1 MIKLKNFGKSY
12 NKNIIFNNVE
22 IEFPSKKITF
32 IMGPNGAGKTTLIKS
47 IFKLEEYDGEIRFNE
62 NLNIDDIR
70 KSCLV
75 IWDDCPFYTNLSG
88 IKNLLIYAEKHVSK
102 QYIKNIA
109 LKYLDTDLLK
119 RKIKSY
125 SYGQKKKLALVLI
138 DILNPE
144 IIIMDEISNGLDYD
158 TMLELKKYLVEIS
171 KDRTIILTGHQ
182 FDFYNDIIDNLV
194 ILKNH
199 NLIQISENFKNSGEK
214 LGDIY
219 ENELHSKWNSI
230 NVAF

>member
-88 IKNLLIYAEKHVSK
+88 IKNLLIYAEKHASK
-102 QYIKNIA
+102 QHIKNVA

-119 RKIKSY
+119 RKIKRERWNRAHHLFIFFGRY
-125 SYGQKKKLALVLI
+125 FCTAKNPKCKECPFIEICKETKKNI
-138 DILNPE
+138 
-144 IIIMDEISNGLDYD
+144 
-158 TMLELKKYLVEIS
+158 
-171 KDRTIILTGHQ
+171 
-182 FDFYNDIIDNLV
+182 
-194 ILKNH
+194 
-199 NLIQISENFKNSGEK
+199 
-214 LGDIY
+214 
-219 ENELHSKWNSI
+219 
-230 NVAF
+230 